1 MAGKLI
7 LLSKYREGILLMC
20 RIQYAFARVNDPSV
34 SWIIPG
40 HGKADNQ
47 SKLDKFVLISW
58 CGDGVPEFKKGLYRK
73 FPSALFVDRTDNRHP
88 IVPSRIKVPKRRSP
102 SHPS

>member
-1 MAGKLI
+1 MAGES
-7 LLSKYREGILLMC
+7 LSRSKQREGSVLTG

-34 SWIIPG
+34 SWTTPG

-58 CGDGVPEFKKGLYRK
+58 CGDGVPEFKKGLYRELLLIINMTR
-73 FPSALFVDRTDNRHP
+73 ADDRHP
-88 IVPSRIKVPKRRSP
+88 IIPSRIQVPKRRSP